1 MEEVHKIALSSNDDK
16 RIQTFDKFTT
26 YPYGTNDFK
35 VCENEMLAKMKR
47 YDNWIVLLIK
57 IAYNTSV
64 GIFTAKILAHNTSVG
79 IFTLKI
85 THKTLV
91 GILTAK
97 NAEIL

>member
-1 MEEVHKIALSSNDDK
+1 M
-16 RIQTFDKFTT
+16 
-26 YPYGTNDFK
+26 
-35 VCENEMLAKMKR
+35 
-47 YDNWIVLLIK
+47 LLIK

-97 NAEIL
+97 NVEIL